1 MEMQSLG
8 LSPHDLNPSGP
19 LSSRRALARAQSAQV
34 MSKKFLERDR
44 IKHQMKEEEV
54 HGRTNSW
61 RRFVHEHVVFRGSE
75 YSRALCC
82 LALRFFFLFSFRH
95 RGVTSLF
102 LCIGDINRGDSRVGI
117 PL

>member
-82 LALRFFFLFSFRH
+82 LALRFFFPFVSS
-95 RGVTSLF
+95 VITSLF